1 MQMPAV
7 KTMPGKFDLD
17 DSTSIATMS
26 WKNFFTDTRLV
37 SLIDTALQNNID
49 LFMTMQ
55 NIEIARS
62 RLLVS
67 KGALL
72 PTVNSVVAGGVE
84 KYGDYTMNGVGNFDT
99 NLSPNINKDQK
110 IPTHPSVD
118 MFLGFRSTW
127 EIDIWGKLRN
137 RKKAAAARLLATEK
151 GRQVVITALVAEI
164 ANSYYSLL
172 ALDNE
177 LAIIRKN
184 ILLQQAALE
193 VVRVQKEG
201 GRATELAVQQFNAQ
215 LLNTKAIE
223 FPVRQDIVMIENQIN
238 ILLGRY
244 PQNISRDTAIMSQ
257 QIPSILQTGLPSSML
272 SRRPDIQQAE
282 LELVATNADVASAR
296 AAFLP
301 SLTISPYVG
310 LNAFKPYLLFNAG
323 SIVYAVA
330 GGLTAPVFNQNQIR
344 ADYSIANAQKRN
356 ALYTY
361 QKILL
366 NSYSEVMT
374 NLRSIDN
381 NKQAYALKEQEVIQ
395 LNDAVSTARD
405 LYVTGY
411 ANYLE
416 VITAQKGVLDAELQ
430 LTRNK
435 RKLFE
440 SVINLYRSLGGGWN

>member
-1 MQMPAV
+1 
-7 KTMPGKFDLD
+7 
-17 DSTSIATMS
+17 
-26 WKNFFTDTRLV
+26 
-37 SLIDTALQNNID
+37 
-49 LFMTMQ
+49 
-55 NIEIARS
+55 
-62 RLLVS
+62 
-67 KGALL
+67 
-72 PTVNSVVAGGVE
+72 
-84 KYGDYTMNGVGNFDT
+84 
-99 NLSPNINKDQK
+99 
-110 IPTHPSVD
+110 
-118 MFLGFRSTW
+118 
-127 EIDIWGKLRN
+127 
-137 RKKAAAARLLATEK
+137 
-151 GRQVVITALVAEI
+151 
-164 ANSYYSLL
+164 
-172 ALDNE
+172 
-177 LAIIRKN
+177 
-184 ILLQQAALE
+184 
-193 VVRVQKEG
+193 
-201 GRATELAVQQFNAQ
+201 
-215 LLNTKAIE
+215 
-223 FPVRQDIVMIENQIN
+223 
-238 ILLGRY
+238 
-244 PQNISRDTAIMSQ
+244 
-257 QIPSILQTGLPSSML
+257 ML

-282 LELVATNADVASAR
+282 LELVATNADVVSAR

-323 SIVYAVA
+323 SVVYAVA
-330 GGLTAPVFNQNQIR
+330 GGLMAPVFNQNQIR

-395 LNDAVSTARD
+395 LNDAVSTAKD

-435 RKLFE
+435 RDLFE